1 MITIRKK
8 LLLYFLVFVVLFNVV
23 SYSIYASSRQLVNEY
38 HKSFQGF
45 LLLNE
50 ISQQSAELYEEV
62 NSYAIE
68 RDNHALEKVKAA
80 QMVLLQNKERMET
93 TNVADIQPQSMNMY
107 QEMMGTLVEESDKTI
122 EAIQA
127 EAVDEYPG
135 HLREVRNVS
144 SYVQEATLAY
154 LNLELNQYQ
163 QFYDQMEKRNIAFKH
178 FIISLFISTLL
189 LAIFMALWF
198 SRGIT
203 KPIHTLTKA
212 VAEMSAGRLDG
223 PDVSISS
230 RDEIHQLGESF
241 NQMRKDMRRFIEEI
255 KEKAAL
261 NQWLK
266 ELELK
271 QLQNQINPHFLF
283 NTLNTVKQMS
293 YLEDAP
299 VTTQLIESVSS
310 LLRYSLR
317 DLQKPVTLA
326 DEMAAV
332 ESYFIIQ
339 KTRFSDR
346 VSFHLSIE
354 ERCLPISI
362 PALILQPIVENAFIH
377 GIENREEG
385 GEISV
390 VVTTSCTQA
399 VIEVKDNGAGMDRE
413 TLQKLRAG
421 GTTIEHTGHSTGIG
435 LENVIKRL
443 RLFYKEKG
451 YFSISSTE
459 GLGTTVQ
466 ICVPFYEEA
475 ERDES
480 DCRR

>member
-50 ISQQSAELYEEV
+50 ISQQSAELYEGV

-68 RDNHALEKVKAA
+68 REKHALEKVKTA
-80 QMVLLQNKERMET
+80 QMVLLQNKERIET
-93 TNVADIQPQSMNMY
+93 TNVADIQHKSMNMY
-107 QEMMGTLVEESDKTI
+107 KEMMGTLIEESDKTI

-135 HLREVRNVS
+135 HLREVRNVA

-163 QFYDQMEKRNIAFKH
+163 QFYDQMEKRNTAFKH

-189 LAIFMALWF
+189 LAVFMALWF

-354 ERCLPISI
+354 EQCLPISI

-390 VVTTSCTQA
+390 VVTSSCTQA
-399 VIEVKDNGAGMDRE
+399 VIEIKDNGTGIDSE
-413 TLQKLRAG
+413 TLRKLRAG
-421 GTTIEHTGHSTGIG
+421 GTTTEHTGHSTGIG

-443 RLFYKEKG
+443 RLFYKGKG
-451 YFSISSTE
+451 CFSISSTE

-466 ICVPFYEEA
+466 ICVPFYEGGGTK
-475 ERDES
+475 
-480 DCRR
+480 

>member
-23 SYSIYASSRQLVNEY
+23 SYSIYVSSRQLVNEY

-50 ISQQSAELYEEV
+50 ISQQSAALYEGV

-68 RDNHALEKVKAA
+68 REKGSLEKVKAA
-80 QMVLLQNKERMET
+80 QMVLLENKERIEA
-93 TNVADIQPQSMNMY
+93 TNTADIQPESMNMY
-107 QEMMGTLVEESDKTI
+107 QEMMDTLVEESDKTI
-122 EAIQA
+122 QAIQV

-144 SYVQEATLAY
+144 GYVQEATLAY
-154 LNLELNQYQ
+154 LNLELNEYQ
-163 QFYDQMEKRNIAFKH
+163 QFYDQMEKRNTAFKH
-178 FIISLFISTLL
+178 FIISLFVSTLL
-189 LAIFMALWF
+189 LAVFMALWF

-212 VAEMSAGRLDG
+212 AAEMSAGRLDG
-223 PDVSISS
+223 PDVSVLT

-241 NQMRKDMRRFIEEI
+241 NQMRRDMRRFIEEI

-299 VTTQLIESVSS
+299 MTTQLIESVSS
-310 LLRYSLR
+310 LLRYSLG
-317 DLQKPVTLA
+317 DLQKSVTLA

-332 ESYFIIQ
+332 ESYFAIQ

-346 VSFHLSIE
+346 VSFHLSVE
-354 ERCLPISI
+354 EQCLPISM

-390 VVTTSCTQA
+390 VVTSSCTQA
-399 VIEVKDNGAGMDRE
+399 VIEVKDNGAGIDE
-413 TLQKLRAG
+413 KTLQKLRAG
-421 GTTIEHTGHSTGIG
+421 GKAAEHTGHSTGIG

-443 RLFYKEKG
+443 HLFYKEKG
-451 YFSISSTE
+451 SFSISSTE
-459 GLGTTVQ
+459 GMGTTVQ
-466 ICVPFYEEA
+466 IRIPFYEG
-475 ERDES
+475 RGIG
-480 DCRR
+480 